1 MTRVLAICAMLG
13 IWANWAIAQTSQPS
27 RPIILSY
34 GSPDQYWVATVEKDQ
49 TSKARFKTLVR
60 SQTLPAGDWRDLG
73 VIYGHATALAQTQ
86 GDLAVLLDDG
96 TWKRLGTGGLS
107 TGAALPGTGGILA
120 WGSVGQTLYAVRA
133 VEGGME
139 SLATQPSPTTQA
151 IQAAPSTQASVG
163 PSITTRPTT
172 KPARLTL
179 LKLDRG
185 QWVGAA
191 DLPMDMGVGLMAVTG
206 FGSKPVLAAPG
217 PNGAVRTFVWND
229 SKWDPMGDA
238 RVGGRVGAFGLLSA
252 GRGLALWVDQDGQI
266 KLFLKREGEDW
277 AAAEGFATAGGP
289 NAKRSLAAAGEEFRM
304 ALLED
309 GKLREQRYDLSGK
322 PRGTLTEMPTPQTFQ
337 PDPLLRALEVIVL
350 LGIIVVVMVTFYRRR
365 AAAGEKEE

>member
-1 MTRVLAICAMLG
+1 MRGLPAICAILG
-13 IWANWAIAQTSQPS
+13 IWANWAVAQTSQPS
-27 RPIILSY
+27 RPTILSY
-34 GSPDQYWVATVEKDQ
+34 GSADQYWVATVEKDQ

-60 SQTLPAGDWRDLG
+60 SQALPAGDWRDLG

-96 TWKRLGTGGLS
+96 AWKRLGTGGLS
-107 TGAALPGTGGILA
+107 TGPALPGTGGVLA

-133 VEGGME
+133 VEGGLE
-139 SLATQPSPTTQA
+139 SLATQPSATTQA
-151 IQAAPSTQASVG
+151 AASTQASAG
-163 PSITTRPTT
+163 PGITTRPTT
-172 KPARLTL
+172 TTRPARLTM

-185 QWVGAA
+185 QWVGVA
-191 DLPMDMGVGLMAVTG
+191 DLPTDMGGLMAVAG
-206 FGSKPVLAAPG
+206 FGNKPVLATPG
-217 PNGAVRTFVWND
+217 LNGTVHTFVLND
-229 SKWDPMGDA
+229 AKWEPMGDA
-238 RVGGRVGAFGLLSA
+238 RVGGRAGGAFGLIAA
-252 GRGLALWVDQDGQI
+252 GRVLALWADQEGQI
-266 KLFLKREGEDW
+266 ELYLKREGEAW
-277 AAAEGFATAGGP
+277 AAAEGFKMAGGP
-289 NAKRSLAAAGEEFRM
+289 NAKRTLAAAGEEFRM

-350 LGIIVVVMVTFYRRR
+350 LAIIVVVMVTFYRRR

>member
-1 MTRVLAICAMLG
+1 MTRLLAICAVLG
-13 IWANWAIAQTSQPS
+13 IWADWAIAQTSQPS
-27 RPIILSY
+27 RPTILSY
-34 GSPDQYWVATVEKDQ
+34 GSADQYWVATVEKDQ
-49 TSKARFKTLVR
+49 TSKARFKTLLR
-60 SQTLPAGDWRDLG
+60 SQSLPAGDWRDLG
-73 VIYGHATALAQTQ
+73 IIYGHATALAQTQ

-96 TWKRLGTGGLS
+96 AWKRLGTGGLS
-107 TGAALPGTGGILA
+107 TGAALPGTGGVLA
-120 WGSVGQTLYAVRA
+120 WGSVGQTLFAVRA
-133 VEGGME
+133 VEGGLE

-151 IQAAPSTQASVG
+151 SPSTQASAAG

-172 KPARLTL
+172 RPARLTL
-179 LKLDRG
+179 LKLERG

-191 DLPMDMGVGLMAVTG
+191 DLPIDMGVGMMAVAG
-206 FGSKPVLAAPG
+206 FGNKPVLSLAG
-217 PNGAVRTFVWND
+217 PSGAIRVFIWDD
-229 SKWDPMGDA
+229 SKWEPMGE
-238 RVGGRVGAFGLLSA
+238 VKVSGRAGALGLLSA
-252 GRGLALWVDQDGQI
+252 GRVLALWADPDGQI

-277 AAAEGFATAGGP
+277 APADGFAMAGGP

>member
-1 MTRVLAICAMLG
+1 MRGLPAICAMLG
-13 IWANWAIAQTSQPS
+13 IWANWAAAQTSQPS
-27 RPIILSY
+27 PPSRPTILSY
-34 GSPDQYWVATVEKDQ
+34 GSADQYWVATVEKDQ

-60 SQTLPAGDWRDLG
+60 SQALPAGDWRDLG
-73 VIYGHATALAQTQ
+73 VIYGHGTALAQTQ
-86 GDLAVLLDDG
+86 GDLAVLLDEG
-96 TWKRLGTGGLS
+96 AWKRLGTGGLS
-107 TGAALPGTGGILA
+107 TGPALPGTGGVLA

-133 VEGGME
+133 VEGGLE
-139 SLATQPSPTTQA
+139 SLTTQPSATTQA
-151 IQAAPSTQASVG
+151 SQVAASTQA
-163 PSITTRPTT
+163 SITTRPTT
-172 KPARLTL
+172 RPARLTL

-191 DLPMDMGVGLMAVTG
+191 DLPMDLGAGMMAVAG
-206 FGSKPVLAAPG
+206 FGNKPVLAVAGSSGTIRMFIWNDLKWEPMG
-217 PNGAVRTFVWND
+217 EVRATGRAGAV
-229 SKWDPMGDA
+229 
-238 RVGGRVGAFGLLSA
+238 GLLSA
-252 GRGLALWVDQDGQI
+252 GRVLALWVDQEGQI

-277 AAAEGFATAGGP
+277 APADGFATAGGP

-350 LGIIVVVMVTFYRRR
+350 LAIIVVVMVTFYRRR